1 MAFYVPYD
9 KNKYTEVV
17 GGSTVSNSG
26 GVALDFDKL
35 NLEYDSEDKKIKFTF
50 PTSET
55 TTKDFEIDCTDFI
68 KDGMVSDVQF
78 SEETGKITIVF
89 NTDSGKDSIELDAYK
104 MFKLLLGKNTDT
116 INLTIDN
123 NEISASIKSN
133 SISEELLDESV
144 KNNIKNAYSVIEFE
158 DTNME
163 KLLLDNNIGGHI
175 ISNKITYYEAAQTL
189 TLPTMIS
196 SSPITF
202 NELQYFTGL
211 TTFPDLSKISSLSEI
226 TVAVNL
232 PSFFY
237 RYYKGHKVTCNNITL
252 TSNMYLSD
260 ADREIIL
267 NNCTTGSNTFNACAN
282 LKVTLNNCT
291 IKYDHCFNSCANCI
305 IIVKGSINI
314 LENYLSNSNNNV
326 FYIQDSLYTT
336 FLQKVEGKYVSGIK
350 RKLSEYYDKVQISE
364 GNEEGTIHIEGEK
377 GLSKDVKVTGWD
389 DLVDSIGSSVNE
401 TVKVMTLADYN
412 NLESVDSNV
421 IYFIIE
427 NPALPTPD
435 QESPSE

>member
-1 MAFYVPYD
+1 
-9 KNKYTEVV
+9 
-17 GGSTVSNSG
+17 
-26 GVALDFDKL
+26 
-35 NLEYDSEDKKIKFTF
+35 
-50 PTSET
+50 
-55 TTKDFEIDCTDFI
+55 
-68 KDGMVSDVQF
+68 
-78 SEETGKITIVF
+78 
-89 NTDSGKDSIELDAYK
+89 
-104 MFKLLLGKNTDT
+104 
-116 INLTIDN
+116 
-123 NEISASIKSN
+123 
-133 SISEELLDESV
+133 
-144 KNNIKNAYSVIEFE
+144 
-158 DTNME
+158 
-163 KLLLDNNIGGHI
+163 
-175 ISNKITYYEAAQTL
+175 
-189 TLPTMIS
+189 
-196 SSPITF
+196 
-202 NELQYFTGL
+202 
-211 TTFPDLSKISSLSEI
+211 
-226 TVAVNL
+226 
-232 PSFFY
+232 
-237 RYYKGHKVTCNNITL
+237 
-252 TSNMYLSD
+252 MYLSD